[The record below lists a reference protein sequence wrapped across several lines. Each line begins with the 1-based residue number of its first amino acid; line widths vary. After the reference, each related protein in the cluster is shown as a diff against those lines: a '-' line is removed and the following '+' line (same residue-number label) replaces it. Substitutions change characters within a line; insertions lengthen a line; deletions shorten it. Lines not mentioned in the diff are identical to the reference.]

1 MISRRDFAIGTCAA
15 LATVGVGDRAFAF
28 PEALRGAFARIE
40 AQSGGRLGVAVLDTD
55 TGSRAG
61 HKADERFP
69 MCSTFKLL
77 ASAAILGR
85 VDAGKEQLNRRIAYD
100 AKDLVTYSPVT
111 EKHVGAGMT
120 LAELCEAAITV
131 SDNTAANLLLANL
144 GGPDGVTAFARSL
157 GDTLTRLDRN
167 EPTLNEAAPGDPRDT
182 TTPAAMLANIRALV
196 LGVALSEPS
205 RGQLKTWMLANKTG
219 GGRLRAG
226 LPGDWAVGDKTGSGE
241 FGTTND
247 VGVIWP
253 PGRAPIVV
261 TIYFTETRAALEQRI
276 AVLASVGRAIADA
289 MSR

>member
-1 MISRRDFAIGTCAA
+1 MISRRDFTIGTSAA
-15 LATVGVGDRAFAF
+15 LTTASLGESAFAF
-28 PEALRGAFARIE
+28 ADALSGAFAHIE
-40 AQSGGRLGVAVLDTD
+40 AQSAGRLGVAALDSA

-61 HKADERFP
+61 HNADQRFP

-77 ASAAILGR
+77 AAAAILGR
-85 VDAGKEQLNRRIAYD
+85 VDAGKERLDRRVTY
-100 AKDLVTYSPVT
+100 AKSDLVTYSPIT
-111 EKHVGAGMT
+111 ETHVDSGMM

-131 SDNTAANLLLANL
+131 SDNTAANLLLAGL

-157 GDTLTRLDRN
+157 GDMITRLDRN
-167 EPTLNEAAPGDPRDT
+167 EPTLNEAKPGDPRDT

-196 LGVALSEPS
+196 LGDALSPPS
-205 RGQLKTWMLANKTG
+205 RGQLKAWLLANKTG
-219 GGRLRAG
+219 DGRLRAG
-226 LPGDWAVGDKTGSGE
+226 LPGDWTVGDKTGSGE

-276 AVLASVGRAIADA
+276 AVLASVGRAIAQA
-289 MSR
+289 FNS